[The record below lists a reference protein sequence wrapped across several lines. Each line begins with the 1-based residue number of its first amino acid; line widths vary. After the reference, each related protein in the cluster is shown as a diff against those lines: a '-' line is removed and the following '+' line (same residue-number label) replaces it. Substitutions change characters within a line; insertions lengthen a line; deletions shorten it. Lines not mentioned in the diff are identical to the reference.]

1 MCCAHAYNV
10 LFGVMLFKFG
20 VVFVWST
27 LCGNLSRHFFR
38 GCENER
44 EFCGVSFSV
53 CTEEPEKYE
62 CFAGYWCRDVDVT
75 VEILS
80 ALRYYLGMTFIN
92 RGRIALLESRFH
104 FQIEYC
110 NVPTVALFQVRN
122 LTGLLLT
129 CGERACGRVADC
141 WRLDVSGLICVR
153 STKY

>member
-10 LFGVMLFKFG
+10 LFGVLLFKFG

-27 LCGNLSRHFFR
+27 LCGNFGRHFFR

-62 CFAGYWCRDVDVT
+62 CFAGCWCRDVDVT

-80 ALRYYLGMTFIN
+80 ALRYSLGMTFIN

-104 FQIEYC
+104 FEIEYC

-122 LTGLLLT
+122 ADWFIYIDMWRTCMWKSSRLL
-129 CGERACGRVADC
+129 AA
-141 WRLDVSGLICVR
+141 
-153 STKY
+153 